1 MPREGCLM
9 QNEGQDAQPWRQ
21 CSFKCEGQIEFCS
34 LRDEGLRG
42 RHALGFTDPA
52 ATQAS
57 GGAAGGL
64 ADPTAPISGT

>member
-1 MPREGCLM
+1 MPREGCPM
-9 QNEGQDAQPWRQ
+9 RNEGQDTQPWRQ
-21 CSFKCEGQIEFCS
+21 CSFKCEGQMEFCS

-42 RHALGFTDPA
+42 RRAQGFTAPA

-64 ADPTAPISGT
+64 SDPIAHKSGT